1 MGVALFPANVVEWKD
16 GPPSLPPGA
25 QSALPAGTYG
35 YWEAGMK
42 HFVWIKGETIVQ
54 FHGMGP
60 WKIEYVNPADDPR
73 NQKADD
79 RK

>member
-1 MGVALFPANVVEWKD
+1 
-16 GPPSLPPGA
+16 
-25 QSALPAGTYG
+25 
-35 YWEAGMK
+35 MK

-73 NQKADD
+73 NQPKAV
-79 RK
+79 K